1 MIINYLIT
9 NVNAKR
15 EDVITPDMQV
25 GVAHN
30 VSITNIEKDEKFKI
44 LKFTFKFDAVFSG
57 SESKELG
64 KIVIEGVV
72 VYTGGEIEK
81 IYDQWAE
88 DKKMETPVAE
98 EIFQASLNIGILEAM
113 SIAKQM
119 QLPSLLP
126 LPKVSATS
134 NPQEESKDDEHR
146 HEKKSNKPK

>member
-1 MIINYLIT
+1 
-9 NVNAKR
+9 
-15 EDVITPDMQV
+15 
-25 GVAHN
+25 
-30 VSITNIEKDEKFKI
+30 
-44 LKFTFKFDAVFSG
+44 
-57 SESKELG
+57 
-64 KIVIEGVV
+64 
-72 VYTGGEIEK
+72 
-81 IYDQWAE
+81 
-88 DKKMETPVAE
+88 METPVAE